1 MAIVKMEDVNKTYTE
16 IIGDYISRGY
26 WVYTKTMAGHQGEIA
41 KIDLTN
47 GKRIIR
53 VRIDKKYHS
62 RIEGLENLWLGTD
75 VLRIV
80 VVEYDNFRTETLWNN
95 EGTVINEFNW
105 YQVGRKNIAYV
116 DNLEEYIDIANKTL
130 NRFELKPIDYGNHGR
145 KLLNYNADT
154 IIKIVNGRKG
164 FKSCK
169 KKDIKSVE
177 RYKNGYYIRMEG
189 KSDAIYVPFPIK

>member
-1 MAIVKMEDVNKTYTE
+1 MAIIKMEDINKTYTE
-16 IIGDYISRGY
+16 VIGEYISRGY
-26 WVYTKTMAGHQGEIA
+26 WIYTKTMAGHQGEIA

-47 GKRIIR
+47 GKHIIR
-53 VRIDKKYHS
+53 VRIDKKYHN

-95 EGTVINEFNW
+95 EGITINEFNW

-116 DNLEEYIDIANKTL
+116 DNLEEYVDIANKTL

-145 KLLNYNADT
+145 KMRYNADT

-177 RYKNGYYIRMEG
+177 RYKNGYYIRIEG
-189 KSDAIYVPFPIK
+189 KSDAVYVRFPIK

>member
-1 MAIVKMEDVNKTYTE
+1 MAIIKMEDVNKVYTE
-16 IIGDYISRGY
+16 IISEYISKGY
-26 WVYTKTMAGHQGEIA
+26 WFYTKTMAGHQGEIA

-47 GKRIIR
+47 GKHIIR

-95 EGTVINEFNW
+95 EGTIINEFNW

-130 NRFELKPIDYGNHGR
+130 NRFELKPIDYDNHGR
-145 KLLNYNADT
+145 KMRYNADT

-189 KSDAIYVPFPIK
+189 KSDAVYVRFPIK

>member
-1 MAIVKMEDVNKTYTE
+1 MAIIKMEDINKTYTE
-16 IIGDYISRGY
+16 IIGEYISRGY
-26 WVYTKTMAGHQGEIA
+26 WIYTKTMAGHQGEIS

-47 GKRIIR
+47 GKHIIR

-62 RIEGLENLWLGTD
+62 RIEGLENLWLGID

-95 EGTVINEFNW
+95 DGTTINEFNW

-116 DNLEEYIDIANKTL
+116 DNLEEYVDIANKTL

-145 KLLNYNADT
+145 KMRYNADT

-177 RYKNGYYIRMEG
+177 RYKNGYYIRIEG
-189 KSDAIYVPFPIK
+189 KSDAVYVRFPIK

>member
-1 MAIVKMEDVNKTYTE
+1 MAIIKTEDINKVYTE
-16 IIGDYISRGY
+16 IISEYISRGY
-26 WVYTKTMAGHQGEIA
+26 WFYTKTMAGHQGEIA

-47 GKRIIR
+47 GKHIIR

-95 EGTVINEFNW
+95 DGITINEFNW

-116 DNLEEYIDIANKTL
+116 DNLEEYIDIANKTQ

-145 KLLNYNADT
+145 KMRYDADT

-177 RYKNGYYIRMEG
+177 RYKNGYYIRIEG
-189 KSDAIYVPFPIK
+189 KSDAVYVRFPIK

>member
-1 MAIVKMEDVNKTYTE
+1 MAIIKMEDINKTYTE
-16 IIGDYISRGY
+16 VIREYISRGY
-26 WVYTKTMAGHQGEIA
+26 WIYTKTMAGHQGEIA

-47 GKRIIR
+47 GKHIIR

-62 RIEGLENLWLGTD
+62 KIEGLENLWLGTD

-95 EGTVINEFNW
+95 EGITINEFNW

-116 DNLEEYIDIANKTL
+116 DNLEEYVDIVNKTL

-145 KLLNYNADT
+145 KMRYNADT

-189 KSDAIYVPFPIK
+189 KSDAVYVRFPIK

>member
-1 MAIVKMEDVNKTYTE
+1 MAIMKMENINKVYTE
-16 IIGDYISRGY
+16 IISDYISKGY
-26 WVYTKTMAGHQGEIA
+26 WFYTKTMAGHQGEIA

-47 GKRIIR
+47 GKHIIR
-53 VRIDKKYHS
+53 IRIDKKYKS
-62 RIEGLENLWLGTD
+62 RIEGVENLWLGTD

-80 VVEYDNFRTETLWNN
+80 IVEYDNFRTETLWNDD
-95 EGTVINEFNW
+95 GTVINEVKW
-105 YQVGRKNIAYV
+105 YQVGRKNIAYT
-116 DNLEEYIDIANKTL
+116 DNLEEYIDIATKTQ

-145 KLLNYNADT
+145 KLNYNADT

-189 KSDAIYVPFPIK
+189 KSDAVYVRFPIK

>member
-1 MAIVKMEDVNKTYTE
+1 MAIIKMEDINKVYTE
-16 IIGDYISRGY
+16 IISDYISKGY
-26 WVYTKTMAGHQGEIA
+26 WFYTKTMAGHQGEIA

-95 EGTVINEFNW
+95 EGTTINEFNW

-116 DNLEEYIDIANKTL
+116 DNLEEYVDIANKTL
-130 NRFELKPIDYGNHGR
+130 NRFELKPIDYGNHAR
-145 KLLNYNADT
+145 KMRYNADT

-189 KSDAIYVPFPIK
+189 KSDAVYVRFPIK